1 MATGTTKGGTI
12 RVTQVRSGIGF
23 AKPQRRILRALGL
36 GKMHR
41 TVELPDS
48 DAVRGMIR
56 AISHLVRVEGD
67 RPSSTEEAR

>member
-1 MATGTTKGGTI
+1 MAKGKSKQGTV

-23 AKPQRRILRALGL
+23 AKTQRRVLRALGL

-41 TVELPDS
+41 TVELPDN

-56 AISHLVRVEGD
+56 TISHLLRVEGD
-67 RPSSTEEAR
+67 RPSSGKEPR